1 MAIFLAASVRS
12 SSVHELFPPDCCPV
26 DHGLEGR
33 SAATYFA
40 LMRAFVG
47 LVMQPFIQIGLKHVD
62 ALVEFLADRDLIEF
76 LQDGLMEP
84 LPHTVDLR

>member
-1 MAIFLAASVRS
+1 LAIFLAASVRS

-47 LVMQPFIQIGLKHVD
+47 LVMQPFIQI
-62 ALVEFLADRDLIEF
+62 DRTPEDETKT
-76 LQDGLMEP
+76 P
-84 LPHTVDLR
+84 SLRNSLEVRAWL